1 MAKVLVCV
9 AWPYANSPIHLGHV
23 AGSLLPPDIFSK
35 YHRLIGDEVLM
46 VSGSDQHG
54 TPITVKA
61 DKEGVTPEVVAER
74 YHAINKKAIE
84 GLDIEFSLFT
94 KTHTPNHI
102 EVVNDV
108 FLTLKDKGYLYT
120 KGTQQYYCP
129 RCEKFLPDRYVEGK
143 CPFCGNEKAR
153 GDQCEKC
160 GKTFEGGELENAT
173 CLHCGTEPEKRETEQ
188 YFLKL
193 SEFQEPLIQWISGKE
208 NWKSSVKLFTRNWL
222 ETGLH
227 DRSVT
232 RDMAWGIPVPLP
244 GWEGKVIYVWFDAVI
259 GYLSASKEWAKAIG
273 RPDEW
278 KAYWQDPSVRSYYF
292 LGKDN
297 IPFHTI
303 IWPAMLMGYGG
314 LNLPFDVPANEFLT
328 FKGDK
333 LSKSRGNSIDIPSML
348 EKFEVDAI
356 RYYVSVNMPENKDS
370 DFSWSDFETKVN
382 NELVATLGNFYHRV
396 LSFTYKHY
404 GVVPEY
410 KGSDADRREV
420 MDAIE
425 AAQKQVAADLEV
437 CEFKRALKSVMDL
450 AQFGNRYFDSVGPWA
465 LIKKDREACGSALN
479 LNLELVKALA
489 VMSYPFMPRSAKGA
503 WKLLGQEGD
512 LESAGWKAIGVA
524 LQGQQKLLEPKPLF
538 SKISVEKD
546 EADSVFKGFSTLNL
560 RVGQIIEAGN
570 HPNADSLLLMQV
582 DIGKKVQIVAGL
594 KAYYSPEELKGRK
607 VVVVSN
613 LKPAKLRGYESQ
625 GMLLAAEAGE
635 VVALLSPP
643 AEASPGEAVNSGMTP
658 GEKQIEFKDF
668 QKLTL
673 KVGTVVGKD
682 KVDIGR
688 EITCRCPDVPEGTRV
703 AVFLPSPDAKEG
715 LVFFTQNGLPV
726 TADHRLPSG
735 ATIR

>member
-61 DKEGVTPEVVAER
+61 DKEGVTPEVIAER

-129 RCEKFLPDRYVEGK
+129 RCEKFLPDRYVEGT

-173 CLHCGTEPEKRETEQ
+173 CLHCGTEPEKKETEQ

-259 GYLSASKEWAKAIG
+259 GYLSASKEWARSIG

-348 EKFEVDAI
+348 QKFEVDAI

-410 KGSDADRREV
+410 KSSDADRKEV

-425 AAQKQVAADLEV
+425 TAQKQVAADLEV

-503 WKLLGQEGD
+503 WKLLGQEGE

-546 EADSVFKGFSTLNL
+546 EADSVFKGFGALNL

-582 DIGKKVQIVAGL
+582 DIGRKVQIVAGL

-673 KVGTVVGKD
+673 RVGTVVGKD

-688 EITCRCPDVPEGTRV
+688 EIACRCPDVPEGTRV

-715 LVFFTQNGLPV
+715 LLFFTPNGLPV

-735 ATIR
+735 AIIR